1 VREASTALLLLRCYQ
16 LGISFEDRDRMN
28 LGMLYD
34 IFTEHEND
42 SYDYDEL
49 PTDEDIANF

>member
-1 VREASTALLLLRCYQ
+1 MREASTALLLLRCYQ

-49 PTDEDIANF
+49 PTEEDIANF